1 MVCLP
6 VLLYKEQSE
15 HINRRCGSL
24 HESYGWMPYVPGQ
37 VVPFFA
43 RTYWCLAGIDI
54 GASSS
59 RISAGPDR
67 KRLAIP
73 IRKCDVVQRGDQ
85 RRERGLIECR
95 VFPAFFFMSLIG
107 VPSIVICPNVTKL
120 GTFSR

>member
-59 RISAGPDR
+59 RIAAGPGR

-95 VFPAFFFMSLIG
+95 DSARAIGAGQVNLI
-107 VPSIVICPNVTKL
+107 KQA
-120 GTFSR
+120 